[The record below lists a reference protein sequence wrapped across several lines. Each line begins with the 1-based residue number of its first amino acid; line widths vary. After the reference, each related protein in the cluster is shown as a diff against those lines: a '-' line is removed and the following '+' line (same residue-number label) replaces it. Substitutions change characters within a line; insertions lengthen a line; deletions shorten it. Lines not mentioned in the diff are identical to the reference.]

1 MSALLSVDRLGKTFA
16 TARGPLMALK
26 EISFEVG
33 HGEAVAIVGESGC
46 GKSTIALS
54 LVRLIA
60 PSSGEIALDGLDAE
74 EFRRV
79 PQRRLARFVGMVFQN
94 PFASLNPRMRVSTA
108 VDEPLR
114 VDREMGSAGRRER
127 TSALLASVGLGPEYL
142 VRFPHELSGGQRQR
156 VAIARALAADPK
168 LLILDEPTA
177 ALDVSVQAQVLNLL
191 IELRQHHRLSYLL
204 ISHNLA
210 TVQQVAQRVVVMYL
224 GTIVETGAVEDVFA
238 RPRHPYTRAL
248 LEAVPRL
255 GAASGNGL
263 RPVRGEIPS
272 AINRPPGCP
281 FAPRCAF
288 RTELCERREP
298 TLDVPGDGHSVAC
311 FHPLNEVFVP

>member
-1 MSALLSVDRLGKTFA
+1 MSALLSVRGLGKTFA
-16 TARGPLMALK
+16 TARGPLTALK
-26 EISFEVG
+26 DISFEVG

-60 PSSGEIALDGLDAE
+60 PSSGEIAFDGLDAE
-74 EFRRV
+74 RFRHV
-79 PQRRLARFVGMVFQN
+79 PQGALARYVGMVFQN
-94 PFASLNPRMRVSTA
+94 PFASLNPRMRIGTA
-108 VDEPLR
+108 IGEPLSMAAA
-114 VDREMGSAGRRER
+114 EGRAARRARAAE
-127 TSALLASVGLGPEYL
+127 LLAAVGLGAEYL
-142 VRFPHELSGGQRQR
+142 ARFPHELSGGQRQR
-156 VAIARALAADPK
+156 VAIARALAADPR

-191 IELRQHHRLSYLL
+191 VEMRQRGRLSYLL

-210 TVQQVAQRVVVMYL
+210 TVQQVAQRVIVMYL
-224 GTIVETGAVEDVFA
+224 GTIVEAGPVKDVFN

-248 LEAVPRL
+248 LEAVPRP
-255 GAASGNGL
+255 GAARRNPVGT
-263 RPVRGEIPS
+263 VRGEIPS
-272 AINRPPGCP
+272 ALNRPPGCP

-288 RTELCERREP
+288 RTGLCESRAP
-298 TLDVPGDGHSVAC
+298 GLDLPVDGRSVAC

>member
-1 MSALLSVDRLGKTFA
+1 MSALLTVRGLGKTFA
-16 TARGPLMALK
+16 TPRGPLTALK
-26 EISFEVG
+26 DIAFEVG

-60 PSSGEIALDGLDAE
+60 PSAGEIAFDGLDAE
-74 EFRRV
+74 AFRAV
-79 PQRRLARFVGMVFQN
+79 PQRQLAHFVGMVFQN
-94 PFASLNPRMRVSTA
+94 PFASLNPRMRIATA
-108 VDEPLR
+108 IGEPLR
-114 VDREMGSAGRRER
+114 SAGGSVARRAR
-127 TSALLASVGLGPEYL
+127 VSALLGAVGLGPEYL
-142 VRFPHELSGGQRQR
+142 ARFPHELSGGQRQR

-191 IELRQHHRLSYLL
+191 VEMRQRDRLSYLL

-210 TVQQVAQRVVVMYL
+210 TVQQVAQRIVVMYL
-224 GTIVETGAVEDVFA
+224 GTIVETGAVADVFA

-248 LEAVPRL
+248 LEAVPQV
-255 GAASGNGL
+255 GAAPGHGM

-272 AINRPPGCP
+272 ALNRPPGCP

-288 RTELCERREP
+288 RTEVCESRP
-298 TLDVPGDGHSVAC
+298 PALDVPMDGHAVAC
-311 FHPLNEVFVP
+311 FHPLNEAYVP